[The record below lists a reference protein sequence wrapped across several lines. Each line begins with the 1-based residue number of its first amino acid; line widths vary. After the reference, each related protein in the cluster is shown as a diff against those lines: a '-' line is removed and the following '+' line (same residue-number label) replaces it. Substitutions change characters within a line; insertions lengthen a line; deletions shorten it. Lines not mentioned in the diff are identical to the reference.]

1 MIHQFY
7 REPSDVDLQLK
18 TQIESLVINWNQHI
32 NEVLKQDSSKAL
44 QTGFPTPIVELIFW
58 EERVQDLQCIY
69 DQLNEDRV
77 RKMAV
82 ILEKTGSTYWPAFK
96 TMFRNVVAS
105 LAEAQDILVH
115 LKPFKKVRESDLKD
129 IFINIFSVNYS
140 TWIWFLGLC
149 MTTLSFFSVQ

>member
-1 MIHQFY
+1 LPGCS
-7 REPSDVDLQLK
+7 EPGDVDLQLK
-18 TQIESLVINWNQHI
+18 TQIESLVIKWSQYI
-32 NEVLKQDSSKAL
+32 NEVLRQDSSKSL
-44 QTGFPTPIVELIFW
+44 LNGFPTPFAELMFW

-82 ILEKTGSTYWPAFK
+82 ILERTGSTYWPSFK

-115 LKPFKKVRESDLKD
+115 LKPFKKVNKRNVIIK
-129 IFINIFSVNYS
+129 
-140 TWIWFLGLC
+140 
-149 MTTLSFFSVQ
+149 SFD